1 MLKRWSANAKTER
14 VLNIVVFQEWWESM
28 KQRVVIIGA
37 SDNPERFSHQALLLL
52 RKHGHTVVPVHPKL
66 AEIEGIAVVADLSL
80 ISGSVDTVTMYVG
93 AAISAGLKDKLIALK
108 PRRVIFNPGA
118 ENAALA
124 EALQQAGIACEEA
137 CTLVLLNT
145 GQF

>member
-1 MLKRWSANAKTER
+1 MS
-14 VLNIVVFQEWWESM
+14 

-37 SDNPERFSHQALLLL
+37 SNNPERYSHRALLLL
-52 RKHGHTVVPVHPKL
+52 RKHGHEVVAVHPKL
-66 AEIEGIAVVADLSL
+66 TEIEGITVVADLSA
-80 ISGSVDTVTMYVG
+80 ITSPVDTVTMYVG
-93 AAISAGLKDKLIALK
+93 AAISNGLTEKLIALK

-118 ENAALA
+118 ENTALA
-124 EALQQAGIACEEA
+124 DALQNAGIACEEA

>member
-1 MLKRWSANAKTER
+1 MSKE
-14 VLNIVVFQEWWESM
+14 
-28 KQRVVIIGA
+28 RVVIVGA
-37 SDNPERFSHQALLLL
+37 SNNPERYSHRALLLL
-52 RKHGHTVVPVHPKL
+52 RKHGHEVVPVHPKL
-66 AEIEGIAVVADLSL
+66 TEIEGISVVSDLSA
-80 ISGSVDTVTMYVG
+80 ISGPVDTVTMYVG
-93 AAISAGLKDKLIALK
+93 AAISAGLQEKLIALK

-124 EALQQAGIACEEA
+124 DALTQTGIAYEDA

>member
-1 MLKRWSANAKTER
+1 
-14 VLNIVVFQEWWESM
+14 M
-28 KQRVVIIGA
+28 KQRVVIVGA
-37 SDNPERFSHQALLLL
+37 SNNPERYSHKALISL
-52 RKHGHTVVPVHPKL
+52 RRHGHEVVPVHPKL
-66 AEIEGIAVVADLSL
+66 AEIEGIAVVPDLSL

-93 AAISAGLKDKLIALK
+93 AAISAGLSEKLTALK

-118 ENAALA
+118 ENAELA
-124 EALQQAGIACEEA
+124 EILEKSGIVCEEA